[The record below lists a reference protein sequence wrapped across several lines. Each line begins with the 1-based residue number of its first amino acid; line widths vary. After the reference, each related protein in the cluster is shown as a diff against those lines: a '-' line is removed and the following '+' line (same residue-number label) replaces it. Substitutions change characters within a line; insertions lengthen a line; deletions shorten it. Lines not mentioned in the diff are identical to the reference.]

1 MMKKYITIFLV
12 TGISYCCNN
21 TKDPSSVT
29 NVNRDTAQRQI
40 PAKDTSAVSDES
52 IFSITDT
59 FQSQNKKNF
68 VLSSLKGKP
77 TVVGMIFTSCGYAC
91 PRLTSDMRNIAGEL
105 KDDRARVNFVQVSFD
120 TDRDNP
126 DELKK
131 FAKQMGLDDN
141 WILLHGSEQTVR
153 TLSVLLNVQF
163 EKDAEGNFSHSNVI
177 SVLDKNGVLAFQK
190 EGLEADHDE
199 TRGKIEDLLK

>member
-12 TGISYCCNN
+12 TGISYGCNN

-29 NVNRDTAQRQI
+29 SVNRDTAQRQI
-40 PAKDTSAVSDES
+40 PTKDTSAVSAES

-105 KDDRARVNFVQVSFD
+105 KGDRARVNFVQVSFD

-141 WILLHGSEQTVR
+141 WILLHGSEETVR

-199 TRGKIEDLLK
+199 TMGKIEDLLK

>member
-12 TGISYCCNN
+12 TGISYGCNN

-29 NVNRDTAQRQI
+29 SVNRDTAQRQI
-40 PAKDTSAVSDES
+40 PTKDTSAVSAES

-105 KDDRARVNFVQVSFD
+105 KGDRARVNFVQVSFD

-141 WILLHGSEQTVR
+141 WILLHGSEETVR

-177 SVLDKNGVLAFQK
+177 SVLDRNGVLAFQK

-199 TRGKIEDLLK
+199 TMGKIEDLLK